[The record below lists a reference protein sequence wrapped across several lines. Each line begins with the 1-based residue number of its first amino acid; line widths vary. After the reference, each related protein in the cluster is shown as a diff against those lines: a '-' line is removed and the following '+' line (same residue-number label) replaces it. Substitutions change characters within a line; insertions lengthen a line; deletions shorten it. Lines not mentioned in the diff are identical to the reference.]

1 VPGENVVKPV
11 VMDIKGERVQIQDHQ
26 MEEPNVLEVRLLD
39 VPYVPARI
47 GILRLYVMMES

>member
-1 VPGENVVKPV
+1 VPGENVVKF

-39 VPYVPARI
+39 VPTIYV
-47 GILRLYVMMES
+47 VMDL